1 MSIPAS
7 APSLDPTIFKAYD
20 IRGIVDKTL
29 TEEAVYWIGRAIGSE
44 AEARGEQ
51 HIYVARDGRLSG
63 PKLIAALTKGLRE
76 AGRDVTDLGM
86 VPTPVL
92 YYAAYEIGTGS
103 GIMITG
109 SHNPPEYNGLKMVLG
124 GTTLSGPDIQLL
136 RKRIEDGDLIT
147 SAELGKQDSA
157 EVVEQYISRITGDIT
172 LAKPMKVI
180 VDCGNGVAG
189 GVAPQLLRE
198 LGCEVSELFC
208 DVDGNFPNHH
218 PDPSKPENLVDLIK
232 ALAEQDA
239 DIGLAFDG
247 DGDRLGVVT
256 PTGNVIWADRQMMLY
271 AQDVLSRNPG
281 AEIIYDIKCTT
292 NLHKIIEQ
300 AGGKATMWKT
310 GHSFIKAKLKETGAA
325 LAGEMSGHIF
335 FKERWYGFDDAT
347 YTASRL
353 LEILANDGRP
363 ADEIFNALPDN
374 INTPE
379 LNLTTA
385 EGESHPLV
393 DKLVAAADFPGAKIT
408 TIDGLRVDFEDG
420 FGLVRASNTT
430 PCLVFRFEATTETAL
445 ERIQADFRKLVATQA
460 PDAKLPF

>member
-1 MSIPAS
+1 MNNAVEK
-7 APSLDPTIFKAYD
+7 PSLDPAIFKAYD

-29 TEEAVYWIGRAIGSE
+29 TEVAVYWIGRAIGSE

-63 PKLIAALTKGLRE
+63 PKLITALTKGLRE

-92 YYAAYEIGTGS
+92 YSAAYEIGTGS

-136 RKRIEDGDLIT
+136 RKRIEDGDLST
-147 SAELGKQDSA
+147 STEPGKQDSA
-157 EVVEQYISRITGDIT
+157 EVVEQYISRITGDIK

-218 PDPSKPENLVDLIK
+218 PDPSKPENLVDLMQ
-232 ALAEQDA
+232 ALADQGA

-385 EGESHPLV
+385 EGENHPLV

-430 PCLVFRFEATTETAL
+430 PCLVFRFEATTEAAL

>member
-1 MSIPAS
+1 MTQPPQLDAS
-7 APSLDPTIFKAYD
+7 IFKAYD
-20 IRGIVDKTL
+20 VRGIVDKTL
-29 TEEAVYWIGRAIGSE
+29 TEDAVYWIGRALGAE

-63 PKLIAALTKGLRE
+63 PKLIAALTRGLTE

-86 VPTPVL
+86 APTPVL
-92 YYAAYEIGTGS
+92 YYAAYELGSGS

-124 GTTLSGPDIQLL
+124 GTTLSGPDIQQL
-136 RKRIEDGDLIT
+136 RKRIESGTLSEGSGSVDKAD
-147 SAELGKQDSA
+147 
-157 EVVEQYISRITGDIT
+157 VVTQYIERITRDVK

-189 GVAPQLLRE
+189 GVAPQLLRA

-218 PDPSKPENLVDLIK
+218 PDPSKPENLADLK
-232 ALAEQDA
+232 QALAEQQA

-247 DGDRLGVVT
+247 DGDRLGVLT

-310 GHSFIKAKLKETGAA
+310 GHSFIKAKLKESGAQ

-353 LEILANDGRP
+353 LEILSKDGRS

-379 LNLTTA
+379 LNMNTA
-385 EGESHPLV
+385 EGENHPLV
-393 DKLVAAADFPGAKIT
+393 ERLVAAADFPNAKIT
-408 TIDGLRVDFEDG
+408 TIDGLRVDFDDG

-430 PCLVFRFEATTETAL
+430 PCLVFRFEATNETAL
-445 ERIQADFRKLVATQA
+445 ARIQEDFRTLLTTQA
-460 PDAKLPF
+460 PEAELPF

>member
-1 MSIPAS
+1 MTQHPQLDAS
-7 APSLDPTIFKAYD
+7 IFKAYD
-20 IRGIVDKTL
+20 VRGIVDKTL
-29 TEEAVYWIGRAIGSE
+29 TEDAVYWIGRALGAE

-51 HIYVARDGRLSG
+51 QIYVARDGRLSG
-63 PKLIAALTKGLRE
+63 PKLIAALTRGLTE
-76 AGRDVTDLGM
+76 AGRDVIDLGM
-86 VPTPVL
+86 APTPVL
-92 YYAAYEIGTGS
+92 YYAAYELGSGS

-124 GTTLSGPDIQLL
+124 GTTLSGPDIQQL
-136 RKRIEDGDLIT
+136 RERIESGTLSEGSGSVSETD
-147 SAELGKQDSA
+147 
-157 EVVEQYISRITGDIT
+157 VVKQYINRITGDVK

-198 LGCEVSELFC
+198 LGCEVIELFC

-218 PDPSKPENLVDLIK
+218 PDPSKPENLADLK
-232 ALAEQDA
+232 RALAEQQA

-247 DGDRLGVVT
+247 DGDRLGVLT

-310 GHSFIKAKLKETGAA
+310 GHSFVKAKLKETGAQ

-347 YTASRL
+347 YTAARL
-353 LEILANDGRP
+353 LEILSKDGRS
-363 ADEIFNALPDN
+363 ADEVFNALPDS

-379 LNLTTA
+379 LNMSTE
-385 EGESHPLV
+385 EGENHPLV
-393 DKLVAAADFPGAKIT
+393 DKLIAAADFPNAKIT

-430 PCLVFRFEATTETAL
+430 PCLVFRFEATNEDAL
-445 ERIQADFRKLVATQA
+445 ARIQEGFRVLVKMQA
-460 PDAKLPF
+460 PEAELPF